1 MSTLPNG
8 TVTFLFTDVAGSTRH
23 WEQDPDAMRVAM
35 VEHDRIIEALTGQ
48 YRGMV
53 VWHRG
58 EGDSRFCVF
67 ARATDG
73 VEAAAA
79 IQRKLHEQS
88 WSTRTQVRVRVGLH
102 TGDAELREGYYY
114 GSAVIRCARLRDAS
128 PGGQT
133 LLSRTT
139 AELVRSALPSQLSL
153 RDPGEHSLQDQA
165 TPEHVF
171 KLVGPGLPDDGGIT
185 DEIGAMAKVA
195 VGRGNK
201 IQVGD
206 VGSMFVGGPV
216 EGRDMARVTGARE
229 SLTADQAIE
238 RIGAA
243 ARLASAQLEKNIDQA
258 RRESSQF
265 FRLTLIFASLGF
277 IVILAGIALAILG
290 QTAAGAV
297 SAAASLIP
305 EATAALFFNKDKE
318 LRRTIE
324 SYHQQMLES
333 QQVLTMVEVANTIEV
348 QAERDLMKRRI
359 IVRTLDIV
367 PSTETDSV

>member
-1 MSTLPNG
+1 
-8 TVTFLFTDVAGSTRH
+8 
-23 WEQDPDAMRVAM
+23 
-35 VEHDRIIEALTGQ
+35 
-48 YRGMV
+48 
-53 VWHRG
+53 
-58 EGDSRFCVF
+58 
-67 ARATDG
+67 
-73 VEAAAA
+73 
-79 IQRKLHEQS
+79 
-88 WSTRTQVRVRVGLH
+88 
-102 TGDAELREGYYY
+102 
-114 GSAVIRCARLRDAS
+114 
-128 PGGQT
+128 
-133 LLSRTT
+133 
-139 AELVRSALPSQLSL
+139 L

-206 VGSMFVGGPV
+206 VGSIFVGGPV